1 MTNYLQGAP
10 TFQAKGNQAGF
21 EPEMNHDRPVDVKI
35 VSVEVKIG
43 SPIEAEGGKFLT
55 VGES

>member
-10 TFQAKGNQAGF
+10 TFQAKGNQARF

-35 VSVEVKIG
+35 VSVGLKIV
-43 SPIEAEGGKFLT
+43 SPIKAEGGKFLT